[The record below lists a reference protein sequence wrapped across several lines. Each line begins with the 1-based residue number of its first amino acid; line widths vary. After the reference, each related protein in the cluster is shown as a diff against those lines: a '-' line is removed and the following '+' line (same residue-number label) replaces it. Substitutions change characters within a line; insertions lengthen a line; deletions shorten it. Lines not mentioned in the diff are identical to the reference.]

1 MSNGIRVISE
11 YIDSVYS
18 IALGIWAIAGSQ
30 DETLETN
37 GIAHLL
43 EHIAFKGTRT
53 RTAFQI
59 ANEIESLGG
68 SLNAFT
74 GKNVTCFYARL
85 MSEYLSTGVEVLSD
99 LVLNPLF
106 DNAEL
111 EREKGVIIEEIR
123 EIEDTPSDIIH
134 DYFSE
139 QLFPDHPIGR
149 SIQGSIANIQSF
161 TSNQLIDFIKSNYTS
176 DRLLVAA
183 SGRVYHNELV
193 ELTEKYLSGLQR
205 GNNSRVLPEI
215 TPIKELKKV
224 YRRQISQSH
233 LI

>member
-1 MSNGIRVISE
+1 MNEERFQKTTLSNGIRVISE

-18 IALGIWAIAGSQ
+18 VALGIWAIAGSQ

-85 MSEYLSTGVEVLSD
+85 MSEYLSTGV
-99 LVLNPLF
+99 
-106 DNAEL
+106 
-111 EREKGVIIEEIR
+111 
-123 EIEDTPSDIIH
+123 
-134 DYFSE
+134 
-139 QLFPDHPIGR
+139 
-149 SIQGSIANIQSF
+149 
-161 TSNQLIDFIKSNYTS
+161 
-176 DRLLVAA
+176 
-183 SGRVYHNELV
+183 
-193 ELTEKYLSGLQR
+193 
-205 GNNSRVLPEI
+205 
-215 TPIKELKKV
+215 
-224 YRRQISQSH
+224 
-233 LI
+233 